1 MKPISAVGKFYDIVG
16 YFSDVLSYA
25 RILALMLASAIIGV
39 VVNTISSLVVD
50 MLPGVGWVVIPVILA
65 FGHLLNLAINA
76 LGSFVHSGRLQY
88 VEFFSK
94 FFEGGGTPFRPL
106 KRVRE
111 NVSLTD

>member
-1 MKPISAVGKFYDIVG
+1 
-16 YFSDVLSYA
+16 
-25 RILALMLASAIIGV
+25 MLASAIIGV

-65 FGHLLNLAINA
+65 FGHCSTWRLTRRD
-76 LGSFVHSGRLQY
+76 FVHSGRLQY

-106 KRVRE
+106 TE
-111 NVSLTD
+111 SSGNVSLTD

>member
-1 MKPISAVGKFYDIVG
+1 M
-16 YFSDVLSYA
+16 
-25 RILALMLASAIIGV
+25 M
-39 VVNTISSLVVD
+39 
-50 MLPGVGWVVIPVILA
+50 PGVGWVVIPVILA

-94 FFEGGGTPFRPL
+94 FFEGGGKPFRPL
-106 KRVRE
+106 TRVRE